1 MGTRSETLPKLT
13 DIKPKGKMEEEV
25 IKVEAN
31 SMKESWV
38 SKQEEEDTEEKAS
51 TGGGG
56 GGSRSCWSRW
66 RCFLFTFLLLAFL
79 LACLILALP
88 LLQKVA
94 FSHLPCGTLERGS
107 NEAEGI
113 NMMGKTAK
121 QVQPKGDEGKVRAC
135 SMYHWRRAERKE
147 KASIYYRGGDI
158 YKGEVSG
165 LQGGPNAISRYVGPD
180 DNTLPDGWGEMQY
193 EDGSSY
199 LGNWV
204 GGLRE
209 GCGVLVG
216 PGGTSRYLG
225 SWRQDRMTGWGSLQ
239 YDNGANYKGEFV
251 DGKFHGQG
259 SLTWKAGHTYTGQ
272 FLYGVEE
279 GRGTLTY
286 PDNSRYSGTWQRGQP
301 IGRGLLTLSPG
312 KCLQVVWQKHEPVTQ
327 FVPC

>member
-1 MGTRSETLPKLT
+1 
-13 DIKPKGKMEEEV
+13 
-25 IKVEAN
+25 
-31 SMKESWV
+31 
-38 SKQEEEDTEEKAS
+38 
-51 TGGGG
+51 
-56 GGSRSCWSRW
+56 
-66 RCFLFTFLLLAFL
+66 
-79 LACLILALP
+79 
-88 LLQKVA
+88 
-94 FSHLPCGTLERGS
+94 
-107 NEAEGI
+107 
-113 NMMGKTAK
+113 MMGKTAK

-312 KCLQVVWQKHEPVTQ
+312 KCLQVGW
-327 FVPC
+327 